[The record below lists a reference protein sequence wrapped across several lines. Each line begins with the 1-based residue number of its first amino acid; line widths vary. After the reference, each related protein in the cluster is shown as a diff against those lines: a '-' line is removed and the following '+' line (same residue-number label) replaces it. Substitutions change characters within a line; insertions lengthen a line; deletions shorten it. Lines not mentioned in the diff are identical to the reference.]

1 MSDYALY
8 KVNSKRDYHAFF
20 SFPFTLYKNCPQWVP
35 PITKE
40 EKAIFN
46 PTSNPVFE
54 NAEAKLFLVKKG
66 KQVVG
71 RMAAMINWIEVK
83 EQGKTKVRFGWY
95 DTIDDIEV
103 SRLLLDAVTDWGK
116 QNRLTYLEGPMG
128 FSNMDKAGLLVQ
140 GYEYLNT
147 MITWYHYPYQKQ
159 HLETLGLVKQ
169 AEWVEFKI
177 KIFKAEDAPEK
188 VKKYADLIAKRYQ
201 LNSLE
206 FSSRK
211 ELTPYVDKMFDLLN
225 KTYDKL
231 QSFVPI
237 QPYQVAHYKKK
248 YFSYI
253 HPRFIKCVTDHS
265 GKLIAFAITMPS
277 FSKALKKANG
287 SLYPF
292 GFLHILRALKK
303 NDRAS
308 FYLIGIDPAYQNKGV
323 TAILFDAIQKMF
335 NDQGITDVETNPELE
350 ENSAIQLMWKNYKH
364 ELHKRRRTYKKAIS

>member
-8 KVNSKRDYHAFF
+8 EVNSKRDYHAFF
-20 SFPFTLYKNCPQWVP
+20 SFPFTLYKSCPQWVP

-95 DTIDDIEV
+95 DTINDVEV
-103 SRLLLDAVTDWGK
+103 SRLLLDAVYDWGK
-116 QNRLTYLEGPMG
+116 QNHLTYLEGPMG

-140 GYEYLNT
+140 GYEYMNT

-188 VKKYADLIAKRYQ
+188 VKLYAELIAKRYK

-237 QPYQVAHYKKK
+237 QPYQVVHYKKK

-253 HPRFIKCVTDHS
+253 HPRFIKCVTDQS
-265 GKLIAFAITMPS
+265 GNLIAFAITMPS
-277 FSKALKKANG
+277 FSKALKKVNG

-292 GFLHILRALKK
+292 GFLYILRALKK

-335 NDQGITDVETNPELE
+335 NAQGVTDVETNPELE
-350 ENSAIQLMWKNYKH
+350 ENSAIQLMWKNYEH
-364 ELHKRRRTYKKAIS
+364 ELHKRRRTYKKTIS